1 MVAHTISD
9 STMYRFNRLEKR
21 WEEKSTG
28 NVTFSLKNYEARLST
43 GKASY
48 LIQGEIKPKS
58 KNSIV
63 MGVMKENAPREP
75 HLIILAV
82 RFSNEEDI
90 QRLFSLIGSSRKSVD
105 RSGVAPDQPT
115 NLPSAPPWLLAMGR
129 RDQSN
134 VRALALNTSP
144 EYINNRVVLN
154 KLAADYNLTPEQL
167 AEAITY
173 FHHTFSHPR
182 RTWPYPRMSLSPSF
196 SNGGQPI
203 SPHLLNAA
211 RNPLRRFDPKSSHS
225 ISRHSWH
232 SHSEIDRNAF
242 YPKHNE
248 HLARRS
254 RLYGQM
260 TELEQKLQNVHSNPV
275 GGIPCLH
282 RRSSSRLMLNDSR
295 SARSPS
301 LSVSVHQIQNVAL
314 GLDPHQHMSHRSS
327 GFLELSGTLP
337 LNAGHYRYPT
347 AETLVKASSQQL
359 TEFKGRA
366 SGFSTPK
373 DNERKCVTVPHTPQA
388 DLPTIPEKKQTRRR
402 SARKVSK
409 SKHKLPREEKVEK
422 VRVTSPL
429 TKKNLDLYNEQVPPL
444 KGNCRKIVRSWFRKY
459 FSPNADSNGLI
470 SEG

>member
-9 STMYRFNRLEKR
+9 STMYRFNRSEKR

-28 NVTFSLKNYEARLST
+28 NVTFSLNNYEARLST

-48 LIQGEIKPKS
+48 LIQGEIKPKNN
-58 KNSIV
+58 NSIV

-82 RFSNEEDI
+82 RFSNEGDI
-90 QRLFSLIGSSRKSVD
+90 QRLFSLLGSDRKSVD
-105 RSGVAPDQPT
+105 RSSVAADQTT

-129 RDQSN
+129 REQLN
-134 VRALALNTSP
+134 VRALALNTSL

-154 KLAADYNLTPEQL
+154 KVAADYNLTPEQL

-173 FHHTFSHPR
+173 FHQTFSHPR
-182 RTWPYPRMSLSPSF
+182 RTWPYPRMNLSPSF

-203 SPHLLNAA
+203 SPHMLNAA

-225 ISRHSWH
+225 ISRNSWH

-242 YPKHNE
+242 YPKLNE
-248 HLARRS
+248 HSARRK

-260 TELEQKLQNVHSNPV
+260 TELQKKLQNVHSNPA
-275 GGIPCLH
+275 GGIPCVH
-282 RRSSSRLMLNDSR
+282 GRSSSRLMHTDSR

-301 LSVSVHQIQNVAL
+301 LSVSVHQIQHVPL
-314 GLDPHQHMSHRSS
+314 GLDHHQHMSHRSS

-347 AETLVKASSQQL
+347 AETLVKASAQQP
-359 TEFKGRA
+359 EVKVRA
-366 SGFSTPK
+366 SGFSTPE

-409 SKHKLPREEKVEK
+409 SNHKLPHEEKVEK

-429 TKKNLDLYNEQVPPL
+429 TKKNLALYNEQVPPL